1 MVRITGGLLKGR
13 SLKVYSGG
21 EVRPTSDKVRQALFN
36 ILRHRFNA
44 DFEGVRALDLF
55 AGSGA
60 LGLEALSRGAQEVLF
75 VEADPH
81 TAKVLS
87 ANIKAASEALRA
99 QRGSAGQALRGTF
112 EVRQLTQP
120 VERLLKRA
128 PERPYDL
135 ILIDPPYAMLRE
147 GALLTL
153 LREGWLSEEGYV
165 MIEHAKRNLFEVPEG
180 WCLEMRRAY
189 GDTYLSLLSLEPSLD
204 EPSLD
209 DPACDEALE
218 PKPSAP

>member
-60 LGLEALSRGAQEVLF
+60 LGLEALSRGAREVLF

-87 ANIKAASEALRA
+87 ANVKTASEALKA
-99 QRGSAGQALRGTF
+99 QRGSAGEPLRGPF

-120 VERLLKRA
+120 VERLLKRT

-147 GALLTL
+147 GELLAL

-165 MIEHAKRNLFEVPEG
+165 MVEHAKRNLFEVPDG
-180 WCLEMRRAY
+180 WRLDVRRGY
-189 GDTYLSLLSLEPSLD
+189 GDTYVSLLSLDPSPD
-204 EPSLD
+204 AP
-209 DPACDEALE
+209 PHDEALE
-218 PKPSAP
+218 PEPSAP